1 MRCGL
6 VYNLSFL
13 KHTLLLNILE
23 EPFMFLAFSGSFVSL
38 RFMSFVH
45 FAVECVFFPLVFFE
59 NIGEGVNASS
69 NSKTIFFP

>member
-1 MRCGL
+1 
-6 VYNLSFL
+6 
-13 KHTLLLNILE
+13 
-23 EPFMFLAFSGSFVSL
+23 MFSAFSGSFVSL

-59 NIGEGVNASS
+59 NIGEGVNTSS